1 MPPIVRALSH
11 GGINPKNIITM
22 DKNNSQEPKHQTLG
36 GLPGVEAV
44 QGAGIARVNKK
55 VIIWSLVAIVVVLAI
70 AGGMYWSYYSGNK
83 KANEAIG
90 KADMEQNDSIRFEM
104 YKKIADDGD
113 YDANNRARV
122 MVAGHYYEQGKYEE
136 ALKYLD
142 KADLDGERVEA
153 GICLLKG
160 DCYANLNKL
169 DEAINCYNEALKE
182 ANNNPAIM
190 PYCMLK
196 LANVYRAQKK
206 YDKEYEEYLKIQ
218 SQYPSFMGDIDKYVE
233 RAKIQAGK

>member
-44 QGAGIARVNKK
+44 QTAGIARVNKK
-55 VIIWSLVAIVVVLAI
+55 IIIWSAAAIVAVLAI
-70 AGGMYWSYYSGNK
+70 AGGLYWSHYSGTK

-90 KADMEQNDSIRFEM
+90 KADMETNDSIRFEM

-190 PYCMLK
+190 PYAMLK

>member
-55 VIIWSLVAIVVVLAI
+55 VIIWSLVAIVVVMAI

-90 KADMEQNDSIRFEM
+90 KADMEQNDSLRYQM
-104 YKKIADDGD
+104 YKKIADDAD
-113 YDANNRARV
+113 YDANNRARI
-122 MVAGHYYEQGKYEE
+122 MVAGHLYKDGKYQE
-136 ALKYLD
+136 ALNYLD
-142 KADLDGERVEA
+142 KADMNGERLEA

>member
-44 QGAGIARVNKK
+44 QTAGIARVNKK
-55 VIIWSLVAIVVVLAI
+55 IIIWSAVAIVAVLAI
-70 AGGMYWSYYSGNK
+70 AGGLYWSHYSGTK

-122 MVAGHYYEQGKYEE
+122 MVAGHYYDQGKYEE

-190 PYCMLK
+190 PYAMLK

>member
-44 QGAGIARVNKK
+44 QTAGIARVNKK
-55 VIIWSLVAIVVVLAI
+55 IIIWSAAAIVAVLAI
-70 AGGMYWSYYSGNK
+70 AGGLYWSHYSGNK

-122 MVAGHYYEQGKYEE
+122 MVAGHYYDQGKYEE

-169 DEAINCYNEALKE
+169 D
-182 ANNNPAIM
+182 
-190 PYCMLK
+190 
-196 LANVYRAQKK
+196 
-206 YDKEYEEYLKIQ
+206 
-218 SQYPSFMGDIDKYVE
+218 
-233 RAKIQAGK
+233 

>member
-1 MPPIVRALSH
+1 MPPIVRALSRD
-11 GGINPKNIITM
+11 GMNLKNIITM

-44 QGAGIARVNKK
+44 QDAGIARVNKK
-55 VIIWSLVAIVVVLAI
+55 VIIWSAVAIVVVLAI

-90 KADMEQNDSIRFEM
+90 KADMEQNDSLQYQM
-104 YKKIADDGD
+104 YKKIADDAD

-122 MVAGHYYEQGKYEE
+122 MVAGHLYKDGKYQE
-136 ALKYLD
+136 ALNYLD
-142 KADLDGERVEA
+142 KADLNSERLEA
-153 GICLLKG
+153 GIYLLKG

-169 DEAINCYNEALKE
+169 DDALKCYHEALRK
-182 ANNNPAIM
+182 ADNNPAIV
-190 PYCMLK
+190 PYVMLK

-206 YDKEYEEYLKIQ
+206 YDKEYEQYLQIQ
-218 SQYPSFMGDIDKYVE
+218 SQYPAFMNDIDKYVE
-233 RAKIQAGK
+233 RAKVQAGK

>member
-55 VIIWSLVAIVVVLAI
+55 VIIWSLVAIVVGLAI

>member
-55 VIIWSLVAIVVVLAI
+55 VIIWSLVAIVVVMAI

-190 PYCMLK
+190 PYAMLK

>member
-83 KANEAIG
+83 KAN
-90 KADMEQNDSIRFEM
+90 
-104 YKKIADDGD
+104 
-113 YDANNRARV
+113 
-122 MVAGHYYEQGKYEE
+122 
-136 ALKYLD
+136 
-142 KADLDGERVEA
+142 
-153 GICLLKG
+153 
-160 DCYANLNKL
+160 
-169 DEAINCYNEALKE
+169 
-182 ANNNPAIM
+182 
-190 PYCMLK
+190 
-196 LANVYRAQKK
+196 
-206 YDKEYEEYLKIQ
+206 
-218 SQYPSFMGDIDKYVE
+218 
-233 RAKIQAGK
+233 